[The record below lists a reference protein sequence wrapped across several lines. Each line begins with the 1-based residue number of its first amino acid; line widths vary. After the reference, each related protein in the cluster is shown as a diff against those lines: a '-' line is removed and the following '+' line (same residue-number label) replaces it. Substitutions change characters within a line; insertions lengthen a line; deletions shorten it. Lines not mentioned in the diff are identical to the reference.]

1 MDKLI
6 QILGSAREI
15 TDQVIAT
22 DLLVTVKTGIINTA
36 KAINETSNDQLR
48 NDLKSKL
55 HEHIEQ
61 HERVFSYMMEH
72 GYYSPQTPA
81 KQIHVLNETAETVLT
96 LNKD

>member
-1 MDKLI
+1 MDKFI
-6 QILGSAREI
+6 EILGSAREV

-22 DLLVTVKTGIINTA
+22 DLLVTIKMGIINTA
-36 KAINETSNDQLR
+36 KAVNETSNEQLR
-48 NDLKSKL
+48 TDLKSKL

-72 GYYSPQTPA
+72 GYYFPQTPEQ
-81 KQIHVLNETAETVLT
+81 QIHVLNETAETVLT

>member
-6 QILGSAREI
+6 EILGSAREI
-15 TDQVIAT
+15 TDQVIGT

-36 KAINETSNDQLR
+36 KAINETSNEQLR
-48 NDLKSKL
+48 TDLKLKL

-61 HERVFSYMMEH
+61 HERIFSYMMEH
-72 GYYSPQTPA
+72 GYYFPKTPQQ
-81 KQIHVLNETAETVLT
+81 QIHVLNETAETVLT